1 MLTIILP
8 FQKKYVIK
16 YFSFS
21 WRTMHEAMV
30 SVVQRLF
37 IVDEGNWLFTS
48 EKLKKLYASVHTEPG
63 LLLLEFML
71 SR

>member
-1 MLTIILP
+1 
-8 FQKKYVIK
+8 
-16 YFSFS
+16 
-21 WRTMHEAMV
+21 MHEAMV

-48 EKLKKLYASVHTEPG
+48 EKLKRLYASVHTEPG